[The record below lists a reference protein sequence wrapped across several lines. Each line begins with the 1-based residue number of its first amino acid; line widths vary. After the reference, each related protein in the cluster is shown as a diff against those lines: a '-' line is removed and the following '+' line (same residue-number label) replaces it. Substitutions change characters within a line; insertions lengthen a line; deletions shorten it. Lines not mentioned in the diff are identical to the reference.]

1 MTRPIDLVIGA
12 IHDMNDDR
20 LSGWS
25 AYFAADTE
33 REKLEEEVKRLKTI
47 IRDLQKG
54 IRRKYGRK
62 IKS

>member
-1 MTRPIDLVIGA
+1 MSRPIDLVIGA

-33 REKLEEEVKRLKTI
+33 REKLEDEVKKLREQIRRLKSGSKK
-47 IRDLQKG
+47 QG
-54 IRRKYGRK
+54 
-62 IKS
+62 

>member
-1 MTRPIDLVIGA
+1 MTKSIDLVIGA

-33 REKLEEEVKRLKTI
+33 RERLEDEVKRLKK
-47 IRDLQKG
+47 LL
-54 IRRKYGRK
+54 RRKSGRK
-62 IKS
+62 IKG

>member
-1 MTRPIDLVIGA
+1 MSRSIDLVIGA

-33 REKLEEEVKRLKTI
+33 REKLEDEVKKLKE
-47 IRDLQKG
+47 Q
-54 IRRKYGRK
+54 IRRIKSGRK
-62 IKS
+62 KQK